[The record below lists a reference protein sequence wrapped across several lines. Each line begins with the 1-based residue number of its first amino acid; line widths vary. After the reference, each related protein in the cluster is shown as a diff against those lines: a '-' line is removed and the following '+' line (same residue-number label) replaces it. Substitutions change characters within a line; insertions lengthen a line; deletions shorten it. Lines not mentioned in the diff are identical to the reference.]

1 MIEASLLPHDYSKR
15 LAEVLDVSWRILKS
29 RFIAGRHVISKEAPF
44 QHYFARIIS
53 TVGETYCTSR
63 DDRFLVDLETRL
75 EDIKGKAKYIDMTCE
90 FPQQHVSCAV
100 ELKFKTAKQGAQ
112 DYGRIDAF
120 VDIEALEL
128 ACLQNS
134 YDFGRFY
141 MITDSKPYVRQS
153 KRGVGTVFTTHDG
166 ASTSAEQR
174 FHFAQCKGREDVKVQ
189 LSNPYKF
196 HWEQHREWYFLELNV
211 LKGTDISGVGA
222 SSHS

>member
-1 MIEASLLPHDYSKR
+1 MTAKKTPAEIVERCQQIMAHAWMVRTFVKHSEEAEDFPELMGITRAVFD
-15 LAEVLDVSWRILKS
+15 
-29 RFIAGRHVISKEAPF
+29 
-44 QHYFARIIS
+44 
-53 TVGETYCTSR
+53 TSCA
-63 DDRFLVDLETRL
+63 LETRL
-75 EDIKGKAKYIDMTCE
+75 EDIKGKAKYIDLTFE